1 VAVGEG
7 SSGEAQEEPEEQEPE
22 ESGGARLEE
31 AGLEGMSVRPSRHRD
46 MQMGRDGERKLFKGK
61 LRTVFLEWFAATG
74 NCVFSAAKAG
84 VCHQTVWKHRM
95 ADPDFAEAF
104 DRALDQGVVRAKA
117 RLVEDKAKA
126 PIEIDGDLDAIELEP
141 ADPERVL
148 RLVGAQARAKSGGRR
163 RQRTRARIATNAEVE
178 AALRKRLAV
187 FARRERA
194 LGRGVGEAGSPPL
207 PGEEG

>member
-1 VAVGEG
+1 
-7 SSGEAQEEPEEQEPE
+7 
-22 ESGGARLEE
+22 
-31 AGLEGMSVRPSRHRD
+31 MRPSRHRD
-46 MQMGRDGERKLFKGK
+46 MQMGRDGGRKLFKGK
-61 LRTVFLEWFAATG
+61 LRKVFLEWFAATG

-126 PIEIDGDLDAIELEP
+126 PIAIDGDLDAVELEP

-148 RLVGAQARAKSGGRR
+148 RLVGAQARAKAGGRR

-194 LGRGVGEAGSPPL
+194 LGRGKDAQPPGPLHQPSPSATAGPP
-207 PGEEG
+207 PRSGEEL

>member
-1 VAVGEG
+1 VGEG
-7 SSGEAQEEPEEQEPE
+7 SGGEERAPEEPAQEPE
-22 ESGGARLEE
+22 EPGGAGPE
-31 AGLEGMSVRPSRHRD
+31 AGLEGMSVRPSKHRD
-46 MQMGRDGERKLFKGK
+46 MQMGRDGGRKLFKGK

-84 VCHQTVWKHRM
+84 VCYQTVWKHRM

-117 RLVEDKAKA
+117 RLVEDKPKA
-126 PIEIDGDLDAIELEP
+126 PIEIEGDLDAIELEP
-141 ADPERVL
+141 ADPELVL
-148 RLVGAQARAKSGGRR
+148 RLVGAQARAKAGGRR

-194 LGRGVGEAGSPPL
+194 LGRGVGEGGPPSL
-207 PGEEG
+207 PGEER